1 MNDTEILVIIR
12 GALTEVAPTRKEEF
26 ASATLEMKIEDL
38 ALDSIATMEMVSAI
52 EDKLETTFEEAE
64 LAKVSKLGDLARLM
78 RAARA

>member
-1 MNDTEILVIIR
+1 MNDTEILGIIR

-26 ASATLEMKIEDL
+26 DAATLEMKIEDL

-64 LAKVSKLGDLARLM
+64 LAKVSKLSDLARLM